1 MRRFACKTGA
11 APWRIPLDVP
21 ARPGALLLDDLAVTA
36 TGTHLQLW
44 STATTG
50 PSSPCSTTAKREA
63 MPSDEEIDR
72 VRRLIRRVTEDLGS
86 LTEQERGEIEE
97 AVATVRKTRQGF
109 LGMPKI
115 RQPLPDVRPECPS

>member
-1 MRRFACKTGA
+1 MTSADE
-11 APWRIPLDVP
+11 W
-21 ARPGALLLDDLAVTA
+21 
-36 TGTHLQLW
+36 
-44 STATTG
+44 
-50 PSSPCSTTAKREA
+50 AKREA

-115 RQPLPDVRPECPS
+115 RQPLPDVRPGRPA